1 MIPPMLKFVSL
12 LAGLLL
18 AMTSLAGD
26 RVLIVAD
33 EFPAMEFLAKELK
46 TQEGIESDLVAQ
58 DRMPEDLDT
67 YRALIVYIHGTLK
80 PGPEKAFIAYTRGGG
95 RLVALHHS
103 ISSGKRKN
111 ADWFPFLGID
121 LLPGDVD
128 QGGYKW
134 TEPATITCVN
144 LAPDHFITT
153 HKVDYPSR
161 IDYTPSDSG
170 TGERAHPGFVLP
182 ESEVYLNHTLTEP
195 RTLLLGLKYTDPA
208 TGKVWMQDRAGWLK
222 SAGQGLIVYFQPGHS
237 LLDFQQPAY
246 TRIVINAVVYRP

>member
-1 MIPPMLKFVSL
+1 MLKFVSL
-12 LAGLLL
+12 LSGLVLS
-18 AMTSLAGD
+18 ATSLAAD

-46 TQEGIESDLVAQ
+46 TQEGIESDIVAQ
-58 DRMPEDLDT
+58 DKMPERLDD
-67 YRALIVYIHGTLK
+67 YRAVIVYIHRALN

-111 ADWFPFLGID
+111 AGWFPFLGID
-121 LLPGDVD
+121 LLPGDVN

-144 LAPDHFITT
+144 LAPEHFITT
-153 HKVDYPSR
+153 HKVAYPSE
-161 IDYTPSDSG
+161 IDYTPSDASG
-170 TGERAHPGFVLP
+170 ASGPRPGFVLH

-195 RTLLLGLKYTDPA
+195 RTILLGLKYTDPE
-208 TGKVWMQDRAGWLK
+208 TGKVWMQDRAGWLRP
-222 SAGQGLIVYFQPGHS
+222 AGKGLIVYFQPGHS

-246 TRIVINAVVYRP
+246 TRIVINAVIYQP